1 MGARFRYQRSA
12 ERKMSERK
20 KINDLRVIDLK
31 SELEKRGI
39 DRSGNKAV
47 LIDKLT
53 KALIEEGKDPEKYS
67 FEIDVDTTPKRTPKR
82 SSKRSLTGNEE
93 ETYSNVDSLEGRE
106 DDDDDKNDNGMEII
120 DDSLQL
126 SVEDEEKLLNEEEEL
141 TNENKSKETTV
152 EENKGEKTEKQ
163 KSTNMKKEC
172 GETIKTPDTKFDEE
186 KKPGEADVGE
196 DNAETDSKLETDT
209 LQSTNSNVN
218 LKKSSNTSKTIA
230 KDLGRSDNKIQ
241 EATEKEMDDKSTDQ
255 EKMNCD
261 SNEKVGEENGNE
273 ESKIDDKGNNNQQ
286 LANEEKTSERDDDD
300 DAKSDQE
307 TSEKDKKNKEDESAK
322 QVSTDSSVKPT
333 ATSRP
338 AVNTTTKAKSI
349 TAKDAKTAG
358 KDEKGGE
365 KVKRALASTHNLW
378 VSGLSASTRATDL
391 KNLFN
396 KHGKVIGAK
405 IVTNTRALGTRCY
418 GFVTM
423 SNSEEAAKCI
433 QHLHRTELHGKMIS
447 VERTKHEPSSA
458 VRKAEAKI
466 AGPKKA
472 PQKPV
477 PPKTELKKAKK
488 TPEKKVEKEVQ
499 TKEKKDDVKEKKE
512 EIKKEI
518 KKDSKEKKEDL
529 KEKKENEN
537 VSKETENK
545 EKETES
551 KEKVEVKGREKS
563 RDRVRGR
570 SRSRGRRSSRSRVSS
585 RSQSIGLRHRRH
597 GSFGERRSISRS
609 YSKPSFLTFQ
619 KIKEERILQRRR
631 QREREF
637 REMEKRSA
645 ERLRNRSLERKHRE
659 ETLRLEREREKLR
672 LEREKLERERIE
684 ILRLERVKQRLER
697 EKIEK
702 EREALRRQRELS
714 ALDDTRSMKR
724 GYDHLSRN
732 TSDDQFWDDRK
743 RPRYETSSFAM
754 DSRNDFEKRERPMF
768 EHSALYER
776 RNDRFESHKTDTS
789 PPKTDFNVMRYESRD
804 HDDRNDRFQNNSRN
818 DFSSREHRNSGPS
831 NRDRDASSGRRG
843 MVHDEWRSRSRERVN
858 QRGHD
863 NRFSDNGNKNMMN
876 EMNTF
881 NTVGRSFERGDMWVS
896 GQNDRNMGKSYG
908 MDDNMNKSYNME
920 NSGLGNNGS
929 DWNSDNRNKMDNSRM
944 SWGRGNETVGDRWS
958 SMGSNDNRNQRMGMG
973 MNNQQMMTQQ
983 PQSNMYNTGSSAA
996 NTGGGGMNMMHS
1008 NLGNNYGTDRYLSSM
1023 RRY

>member
-1 MGARFRYQRSA
+1 MDSAKEIDRIQQDAKALGYKKGTITGIVRRCEKSIKNGAQYKVPSSDCERGSGNLVTTNQQEDMGARFRYQRSAERKMSERKKINDLRVIDLKSELEKRGIDRSGNKAVLIDKLTKSSDCERGSGNLVTTNQQEDMGARFRYQRSA

-106 DDDDDKNDNGMEII
+106 DDDDDKNDNDMEII

-163 KSTNMKKEC
+163 KSTNIKKEC
-172 GETIKTPDTKFDEE
+172 GETIETPDTKFDEE
-186 KKPGEADVGE
+186 KKRGEADVGE
-196 DNAETDSKLETDT
+196 DNAETDTKLETDT

-241 EATEKEMDDKSTDQ
+241 ESTEKEMDDKSTDQ

-261 SNEKVGEENGNE
+261 SNEKAGEENGNE

-307 TSEKDKKNKEDESAK
+307 TAEKDKKNKEDESAK

-333 ATSRP
+333 ATSRA

-358 KDEKGGE
+358 KDEKAGGE

-512 EIKKEI
+512 EIK
-518 KKDSKEKKEDL
+518 
-529 KEKKENEN
+529 
-537 VSKETENK
+537 
-545 EKETES
+545 
-551 KEKVEVKGREKS
+551 
-563 RDRVRGR
+563 
-570 SRSRGRRSSRSRVSS
+570 
-585 RSQSIGLRHRRH
+585 
-597 GSFGERRSISRS
+597 
-609 YSKPSFLTFQ
+609 
-619 KIKEERILQRRR
+619 
-631 QREREF
+631 
-637 REMEKRSA
+637 
-645 ERLRNRSLERKHRE
+645 
-659 ETLRLEREREKLR
+659 
-672 LEREKLERERIE
+672 
-684 ILRLERVKQRLER
+684 
-697 EKIEK
+697 
-702 EREALRRQRELS
+702 
-714 ALDDTRSMKR
+714 
-724 GYDHLSRN
+724 
-732 TSDDQFWDDRK
+732 
-743 RPRYETSSFAM
+743 
-754 DSRNDFEKRERPMF
+754 
-768 EHSALYER
+768 
-776 RNDRFESHKTDTS
+776 
-789 PPKTDFNVMRYESRD
+789 
-804 HDDRNDRFQNNSRN
+804 
-818 DFSSREHRNSGPS
+818 
-831 NRDRDASSGRRG
+831 
-843 MVHDEWRSRSRERVN
+843 
-858 QRGHD
+858 
-863 NRFSDNGNKNMMN
+863 
-876 EMNTF
+876 
-881 NTVGRSFERGDMWVS
+881 
-896 GQNDRNMGKSYG
+896 
-908 MDDNMNKSYNME
+908 
-920 NSGLGNNGS
+920 
-929 DWNSDNRNKMDNSRM
+929 
-944 SWGRGNETVGDRWS
+944 
-958 SMGSNDNRNQRMGMG
+958 
-973 MNNQQMMTQQ
+973 
-983 PQSNMYNTGSSAA
+983 
-996 NTGGGGMNMMHS
+996 
-1008 NLGNNYGTDRYLSSM
+1008 
-1023 RRY
+1023 